1 MRSIAGTAAG
11 FMIFMAAPAAAA
23 TTLAAANPIYAA
35 ADQGNGQNQGGNDQ
49 GGNDQGGNNDA
60 GNNQVRGEGVTTPE
74 LPSAA
79 LVAVGLVPTLAGAA
93 LLRRRGWKGTAR

>member
-49 GGNDQGGNNDA
+49 GGNNDA

-79 LVAVGLVPTLAGAA
+79 LVAVGLVPLLAGAA